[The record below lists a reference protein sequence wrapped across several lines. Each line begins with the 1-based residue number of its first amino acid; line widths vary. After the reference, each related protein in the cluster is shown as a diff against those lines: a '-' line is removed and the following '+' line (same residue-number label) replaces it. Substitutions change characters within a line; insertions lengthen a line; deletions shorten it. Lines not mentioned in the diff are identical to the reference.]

1 MIIAVY
7 RRSVKAS
14 KKLKKKTNP
23 QMRCIKRDH
32 RAADVTTTKE
42 ASFSDKKHTRMM
54 KFKGE
59 QISRGEK
66 KQKQA
71 CNLYS
76 AML

>member
-1 MIIAVY
+1 
-7 RRSVKAS
+7 
-14 KKLKKKTNP
+14 
-23 QMRCIKRDH
+23 MRCIKRDH

-66 KQKQA
+66 KTKTSMQFVFCHALTQVF
-71 CNLYS
+71 LI
-76 AML
+76 